1 MKSFK
6 ILYLFAAS
14 MILASCSYIY
24 NEERIDKTYQC
35 AGGAIIKITYI
46 NSDKY
51 NKAILHLNQN
61 QYTLNITESA
71 SGARYS
77 GVDKDDK
84 AVTYMWHTKGEAGSL
99 FIETS
104 SRPSENFVDCMEQ

>member
-6 ILYLFAAS
+6 ILLILTAS
-14 MILASCSYIY
+14 LILTSCSYIY

-35 AGGAIIKITYI
+35 AGGSIIKITYI

-71 SGARYS
+71 SGAKYS
-77 GVDKDDK
+77 AVDKDDK
-84 AVTYMWHTKGEAGSL
+84 TVTYIWHTKEEAGSL
-99 FIETS
+99 FIERS
-104 SRPSENFVDCMEQ
+104 SQTSENFVDCTEQ